1 MSSIQKAYLELF
13 LTKDCKAR
21 SLFRQ
26 KRWGCTEED
35 SQFNEP
41 VPYGCAIGKSFA
53 SKCGSET
60 YIVYTRI
67 TSCRHA
73 NKNKTISS
81 NKKKARW

>member
-1 MSSIQKAYLELF
+1 MFSIQKAYLEL
-13 LTKDCKAR
+13 LLKNDCKAR

-60 YIVYTRI
+60 
-67 TSCRHA
+67 
-73 NKNKTISS
+73 
-81 NKKKARW
+81 